1 MKQQIRVGVFETNSS
16 SEHSIS
22 ISNEMVILSEEEY
35 EEYESG
41 SLKITPKGE
50 KITKEE
56 FRKEME
62 RIENKCTEE
71 WNANGGVRNYKSLE
85 DYIQWVKNIYYWSHD
100 IKEYGAGAE
109 AEIFHAS
116 RDINGET
123 VHVISICEGED
134 YEYFNG

>member
-50 KITKEE
+50 KISQRYTTKLIS
-56 FRKEME
+56 F
-62 RIENKCTEE
+62 
-71 WNANGGVRNYKSLE
+71 GFFLF
-85 DYIQWVKNIYYWSHD
+85 WSIVCIGSD
-100 IKEYGAGAE
+100 ARFVAL
-109 AEIFHAS
+109 
-116 RDINGET
+116 
-123 VHVISICEGED
+123 
-134 YEYFNG
+134 